1 MRRTN
6 WIRLG
11 LTAACAALTAVAW
24 LAQPSAQTVNQPTLR
39 FVQSNGIRMR
49 IAEMGQG
56 PLVLLLHGWP
66 ESWYSWRHQLPAIAA
81 AGFHAVAPDMRGYG
95 QTDKPAAVADYDIHH
110 LTADVVGLIDALG
123 EKTAVVVG
131 HDWGAIVAWNSVLL
145 HPSRFTGARGDERAL
160 RGRGQPSRRL
170 KTGRRR
176 TATTSTTSS
185 TSRSPASRRPNSTRT
200 REAS

>member
-1 MRRTN
+1 M
-6 WIRLG
+6 IRSRWMHVG
-11 LTAACAALTAVAW
+11 ITAACAALVAVAS
-24 LAQPSAQTVNQPTLR
+24 LARPSAQTPSEPTLR

-49 IAEMGQG
+49 IAEMGKG

-131 HDWGAIVAWNSVLL
+131 HDWGSIAFSC
-145 HPSRFTGARGDERAL
+145 
-160 RGRGQPSRRL
+160 GRSC
-170 KTGRRR
+170 R
-176 TATTSTTSS
+176 TPRTTSTRCAPRGSQVFHDRSYWMCWRTGKRVS
-185 TSRSPASRRPNSTRT
+185 TTLPKRAPRR
-200 REAS
+200 